1 MSRVNLSPLECGRTA
16 NDVSRRAMSNVPTCP
31 LCHSQDET
39 VLWSDEHCRV
49 VRVTG
54 AEAALYP
61 GFCRVI
67 WHDHIS
73 EMTDLSPTARAHL
86 LRVVLATEQ
95 ALRTLLAP
103 DKINLAS
110 LGNQVPHLHWH
121 VIPRYRDDAHFPA
134 PIWAAA
140 RQDAPVAY
148 QRPLVSD
155 PLLTQAIEN
164 ALTLSGL

>member
-1 MSRVNLSPLECGRTA
+1 MPNLPI
-16 NDVSRRAMSNVPTCP
+16 CP

-67 WHDHIS
+67 WHGHVS
-73 EMTDLSPTARAHL
+73 EMTDLPPAARAHL
-86 LRVVLATEQ
+86 LRVVFATEQ

-155 PLLTQAIEN
+155 SSLTQAIEN